1 MLGGIEA
8 RTLLSEM
15 MPASCDSNNLF
26 RGFISSLLAV
36 KVVSACMEEDSVEE
50 VDDEED
56 VAEDSLIAVCAS
68 DLQAD
73 DLIMEIL
80 KVSHVSL
87 IRSGG
92 DDSFDAVSD

>member
-1 MLGGIEA
+1 MFGGIEA

-50 VDDEED
+50 VDDGEAD
-56 VAEDSLIAVCAS
+56 VAEESLIAVCAS

-73 DLIMEIL
+73 DLY
-80 KVSHVSL
+80 
-87 IRSGG
+87 IRNSQ
-92 DDSFDAVSD
+92 SFSRVIDKIRR

>member
-1 MLGGIEA
+1 MFGGIEA

-36 KVVSACMEEDSVEE
+36 KVVSARTEKDAVE
-50 VDDEED
+50 VDDDEVD
-56 VAEDSLIAVCAS
+56 VAEGSLIAVCAS

-73 DLIMEIL
+73 D
-80 KVSHVSL
+80 
-87 IRSGG
+87 
-92 DDSFDAVSD
+92 